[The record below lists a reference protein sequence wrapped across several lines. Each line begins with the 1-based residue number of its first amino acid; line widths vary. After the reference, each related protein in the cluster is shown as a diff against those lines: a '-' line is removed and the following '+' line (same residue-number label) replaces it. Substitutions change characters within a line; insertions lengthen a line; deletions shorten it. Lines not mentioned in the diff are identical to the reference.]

1 MAKRPKQIVGNAG
14 MFYVCYQLS
23 LLNWNVMP
31 TSRNARGV
39 DIIAFSMKGTKM
51 LTFQIKTLSKRNPI
65 AIGSSL
71 DIMGDFWIVV
81 VLKYEQPR
89 CCILLP
95 HEIRALASHVTTKNY
110 GEYYF
115 VDPKYYMVE
124 GFIEKWDR
132 IGTGD

>member
-1 MAKRPKQIVGNAG
+1 

-23 LLNWNVMP
+23 LLNWNVIP

-71 DIMGDFWIVV
+71 DIMEDF
-81 VLKYEQPR
+81 
-89 CCILLP
+89 
-95 HEIRALASHVTTKNY
+95 
-110 GEYYF
+110 
-115 VDPKYYMVE
+115 
-124 GFIEKWDR
+124 
-132 IGTGD
+132 